1 MGARVTLAQVA
12 ERSGYSPTAVSFV
25 LSGREGT
32 RISEKAAKK
41 IRETADEMGYSPDPR
56 ARALRTGKSEAIG
69 FISNDVIVTRYASA
83 MVVGAVD
90 RAEQA
95 DRVMLIS
102 ESGGS
107 RNQSQAIEA
116 LLERRVDGL
125 LVGLMG
131 TRLVEV
137 PDAAR
142 SVPTIVVNGIAKGF
156 PGIAPDEH
164 AAGYEAAR
172 YLIDAGHRRIG
183 LIGRPD
189 LDGDDAGFEILRR
202 RFEGIDRAMND
213 AGLSFAAEY
222 GTREWEPAAG
232 LMGAKQV
239 IENHDVSAL
248 LCANDRL
255 SFGAYQAAA
264 QLGLSI
270 PTDLSVMSFDD
281 EQLAGY
287 LTPGLTTMRL
297 PYEEMGRF
305 GTDWVLRQ
313 ADAGVPP
320 GKRNGEEFL
329 VPMPLVER
337 GSVARPGDRPSSF

>member
-1 MGARVTLAQVA
+1 MGTRVTLAQVA

-25 LSGREGT
+25 MSGRKGA

-69 FISNDVIVTRYASA
+69 FVSNDVIVTRYASA
-83 MVVGAVD
+83 MVVGAVH
-90 RAEQA
+90 RAELA
-95 DRVMLIS
+95 DRVILIS

-107 RNQSQAIEA
+107 RNQDQTIDA

-125 LVGLMG
+125 LVGQMG
-131 TRLVEV
+131 TRLVDV

-142 SVPTIVVNGIAKGF
+142 SVPTIVVNGIAEGF
-156 PGIAPDEH
+156 PGIVPDEE
-164 AAGYEAAR
+164 AAGYDAAR
-172 YLIDAGHRRIG
+172 YIIEAGHTRIG

-189 LDGDDAGFEILRR
+189 LDSDYAGLFILRR
-202 RFEGIDRAMND
+202 RFEGIDRAMKE
-213 AGLSFAAEY
+213 AGLSFIAEY
-222 GTREWEPAAG
+222 GTRDWEPGSG
-232 LMGAKQV
+232 LEGAKQ
-239 IENHDVSAL
+239 ILENYEVSAL
-248 LCANDRL
+248 LCSNDRL

-264 QLGLSI
+264 QLGLNI

-281 EQLAGY
+281 EQLASY

-305 GTDWVLRQ
+305 ATDWVLKH
-313 ADAGVPP
+313 ADMSTNYEKGHE
-320 GKRNGEEFL
+320 EEFL
-329 VPMPLVER
+329 ISMPLVER
-337 GSVARPGDRPSSF
+337 GSVATLGKR

>member
-1 MGARVTLAQVA
+1 MGPRVTLAQVA

-32 RISEKAAKK
+32 RISETTANK
-41 IRETADEMGYSPDPR
+41 IRQTADEMGYSPDPR

-83 MVVGAVD
+83 MVVGAID
-90 RAEQA
+90 RAELA

-137 PDAAR
+137 PDEAR
-142 SVPTIVVNGIAKGF
+142 SIPTIVVNGIARGF
-156 PGIAPDEH
+156 PGIVPDED
-164 AAGYEAAR
+164 AAGYDAAK
-172 YLIDAGHRRIG
+172 YLIDAGHTKIG

-189 LDGDDAGFEILRR
+189 LESDYAGLLILHR
-202 RFEGIDRAMND
+202 RFEGIDRAMKE
-213 AGLSFAAEY
+213 AGLSFVAEY
-222 GTREWEPAAG
+222 RTREWEPAAG
-232 LMGAKQV
+232 LVASRKILEDNEV
-239 IENHDVSAL
+239 TAL

-270 PTDLSVMSFDD
+270 PADLSIMSFDD

-313 ADAGVPP
+313 ADSSGPR
-320 GKRNGEEFL
+320 GGNNEEEFL

-337 GSVARPGDRPSSF
+337 GSVARQKA